1 MIQKYN
7 KLTSPITLAGV
18 TLKNR
23 MFSSPTS
30 LAELGPEEH
39 YSKEN
44 IEYYKLRALGGAA
57 VVPVGDVIVDL
68 DTGRSHP
75 QQVGI
80 NEPDAA
86 PYLCAMADAIHSG
99 GAMASVEIDHGGAL
113 CAPEFIGGKKA
124 FGPSGYIDPWG
135 DEVVEMTEEQ
145 IYWVADK
152 FAEAALN
159 ARAYG
164 FDMVMLHGG
173 HGWLLHQFISPIT
186 NHRTDKWGGSL
197 ENRMRFPLLVI
208 ERIRAAVGRQFPI
221 EIRISGTEYAEG
233 GYGLEEGIE
242 IAKMLDGKV
251 DLIHV
256 SAGTQQEEYS
266 AVLMHPGAFQKDMHN
281 AYLAAE
287 IKKHVKTPVLSV
299 GAFNMPDD
307 MERFLEDSGVDCIAM
322 GRALIADP
330 FLPRKVMEGR
340 PEDITPCIRCTEC
353 QSGMMKNRIMRCSVN
368 PYIGREC
375 EVFHP
380 LPTYKH
386 KKILIAGGG
395 PAGMQAALVGM
406 ERGHEVVLCEA
417 SDRLGALRFTDNDT
431 DFKLPMR
438 RYRESQI
445 EKVMRSGAEVRLNT
459 KVTKEI
465 VDEVKPDVLIA
476 AVGSEPFAVPVPGA
490 DGANVVFGANLSPET
505 NVGKTVVII
514 GGGFI
519 GCEEAVDLA
528 NKGHN
533 VTILEMIDTLASEC
547 ARMHRIG
554 LMHEIETNERIT
566 AATGMRCTKIDEAG
580 VYAQDKDGNEQF
592 YPCDTVVMA
601 SGMRSRSAE
610 VEELRPLVKEFYVIG
625 DARKAAKIMNSTRD
639 AYDTI
644 VTLGYM

>member
-1 MIQKYN
+1 MYENLLKPLKIGG
-7 KLTSPITLAGV
+7 ITV
-18 TLKNR
+18 KNR
-23 MFSSPTS
+23 MFSAPTS
-30 LAELGPEEH
+30 MAELGADEH

-80 NEPDAA
+80 NDPSAM
-86 PYLCAMADAIHSG
+86 PYLCAVADAIHSG

-113 CAPEFIGGKKA
+113 CDPVFIGGKCA
-124 FGPSGYIDPWG
+124 IGPSGYIDPWG
-135 DEVVEMTEEQ
+135 DEVKEMTEEQ
-145 IYWVADK
+145 IYWLADK
-152 FAEAALN
+152 YAEAAAN
-159 ARAYG
+159 AKAFG

-173 HGWLLHQFISPIT
+173 HGWLVHQFLSPVT

-208 ERIRAAVGRQFPI
+208 EKMRAAVGRQFPI
-221 EIRISGTEYAEG
+221 EIRISGTEYIDG
-233 GYGLEEGIE
+233 GYGLDEGIE

-299 GAFNMPDD
+299 GAFNMPDA
-307 MERFLEDSGVDCIAM
+307 MEKFLQETGVDCIAM
-322 GRALIADP
+322 GRALVADP

-340 PEDITPCIRCTEC
+340 PRDITPCIRCGEC
-353 QSGMMKNRIMRCSVN
+353 QSGMIRNRVMRCTVN

-375 EVFHP
+375 DVFHP
-380 LPTYKH
+380 IPTH
-386 KKILIAGGG
+386 KRKKVLIAGGG
-395 PAGMQAALVGM
+395 PAGMEAALRCV
-406 ERGHEVVLCEA
+406 ERGHEAILCEA
-417 SDRLGALRFTDNDT
+417 SDKLGALRFTDNNT
-431 DFKLPMR
+431 DFKMPMR

-459 KVTKEI
+459 PVTKEI

-476 AVGSEPFAVPVPGA
+476 AVGSEPFAVPVPGH
-490 DGANVVFGANLSPET
+490 DGPNVVFGAYITPET
-505 NVGKTVVII
+505 KIGQKVIII

-528 NKGHN
+528 KKGHD
-533 VTILEMIDTLASEC
+533 VTILEMLDTLASEC
-547 ARMHRIG
+547 GRMHRIA
-554 LMHEIETNERIT
+554 LMHELDTNDRIT
-566 AATGMRCTKIDEAG
+566 QATGMRCTKIDETG
-580 VYAQDKDGNEQF
+580 VYAVDEEGKEVF
-592 YPCDTVVMA
+592 YPCETVVMA
-601 SGMRSRSAE
+601 SGMRARADE
-610 VEELRPLVKEFYVIG
+610 VEALRPLVKEFYVIG
-625 DARKAAKIMNSTRD
+625 DARKAAKIMNATRD
-639 AYDTI
+639 AYDAV
-644 VTLGYM
+644 VTLGF

>member
-1 MIQKYN
+1 MYERLLEPLKVGGI
-7 KLTSPITLAGV
+7 

-23 MFSSPTS
+23 MFSAPTS
-30 LAELGPEEH
+30 MAELGPEEH

-75 QQVGI
+75 QQVGM
-80 NEPDAA
+80 NDPSAM
-86 PYLCAMADAIHSG
+86 PYLCAVADAIHSG

-113 CAPEFIGGKKA
+113 CAPEFIGGQCA
-124 FGPSGYIDPWG
+124 IGPSGYIDPWG
-135 DEVVEMTEEQ
+135 DEVKEMTEEQ
-145 IYWVADK
+145 IYWLADK
-152 FAEAALN
+152 YAEAAGN
-159 ARAYG
+159 AKDYG
-164 FDMVMLHGG
+164 FDMVMIHGG
-173 HGWLLHQFISPIT
+173 HGWLLHQFLSPVT

-208 ERIRAAVGRQFPI
+208 EKVRAAVGRQFPI
-221 EIRISGTEYAEG
+221 EIRISGTEYIEG

-256 SAGTQQEEYS
+256 SAGSQQEDYS

-287 IKKHVKTPVLSV
+287 IKKHVKTPVLAV

-307 MERFLEDSGVDCIAM
+307 MEKFLVESGVDCIAM
-322 GRALIADP
+322 GRALVADP

-340 PEDITPCIRCTEC
+340 PQDITPCIRCGEC
-353 QSGMMKNRIMRCSVN
+353 QSGMMRHRVMRCTVN

-375 EVFHP
+375 DVFHP

-395 PAGMQAALVGM
+395 PAGMEAALLAR
-406 ERGHEVVLCEA
+406 ERGHDVVLCEA
-417 SDRLGALRFTDNDT
+417 SHKLGALRFADNDCW
-431 DFKLPMR
+431 FKAPMLR
-438 RYRESQI
+438 WRNSQI
-445 EKVMRSGAEVRLNT
+445 EKVLRCGAEIRLET
-459 KVTKEI
+459 PVTKEI

-476 AVGSEPFAVPVPGA
+476 AVGGEPFAVPVPGA
-490 DGANVVFGANLSPET
+490 DGDNVVFGAYLTPET
-505 NVGKTVVII
+505 KLGQKLVVI

-528 NKGHN
+528 KKGHS
-533 VTILEMIDTLASEC
+533 VTILEMQDTLASEC
-547 ARMHRIG
+547 GRMHRIS
-554 LMHEIETNERIT
+554 LMHELETAENIT
-566 AATGMRCTKIDEAG
+566 LATGMRCTRIEKDG
-580 VYAQDKDGNEQF
+580 VYAADKDGKEVF
-592 YPCDTVVMA
+592 YSCDTVVMA
-601 SGMRSRSAE
+601 SGMRSRSQI
-610 VEELRPLVKEFYVIG
+610 VDELRPLVKEYYVIG
-625 DARKAAKIMNSTRD
+625 DARKASKIMNATRD
-639 AYDTI
+639 AYDA
-644 VTLGYM
+644 VTALGF

>member
-1 MIQKYN
+1 MYENLLKPLKIGG
-7 KLTSPITLAGV
+7 ITV
-18 TLKNR
+18 KNR
-23 MFSSPTS
+23 MFSAPTS
-30 LAELGPEEH
+30 MAELGADEH

-80 NEPDAA
+80 NDPTAM
-86 PYLCAMADAIHSG
+86 PYLVAVADAIHAG

-113 CAPEFIGGKKA
+113 CDPAFIGGKCA
-124 FGPSGYIDPWG
+124 IGPSGYIDPWG
-135 DEVVEMTEEQ
+135 DEVKEMTEEQ
-145 IYWVADK
+145 IYWMADK
-152 FAEAALN
+152 YAEAAAN
-159 ARAYG
+159 AKAFG

-173 HGWLLHQFISPIT
+173 HGWLVHQFISPVT
-186 NHRTDKWGGSL
+186 NLRTDKWGGSL

-208 ERIRAAVGRQFPI
+208 EKMRAAVGRQFPI
-221 EIRISGTEYAEG
+221 EIRISGTEYIEG
-233 GYGLEEGIE
+233 GYGLDEGIE

-256 SAGTQQEEYS
+256 SAGTQQEDFS

-299 GAFNMPDD
+299 GAFNMPDA
-307 MERFLEDSGVDCIAM
+307 MEKFLQETGVDCIAM
-322 GRALIADP
+322 GRALVADP

-340 PEDITPCIRCTEC
+340 PEDITPCIRCGEC
-353 QSGMMKNRIMRCSVN
+353 QSGMMRHRVMRCTVN

-380 LPTYKH
+380 LPTYK
-386 KKILIAGGG
+386 KKKVLIAGGG
-395 PAGMQAALVGM
+395 PAGMEAALRCV
-406 ERGHEVVLCEA
+406 ERGHEAILCEA
-417 SDRLGALRFTDNDT
+417 SDKLGALRFTDNNT

-438 RYRESQI
+438 RYRDSQI

-459 KVTKEI
+459 PVTKKI

-476 AVGSEPFAVPVPGA
+476 AVGSEPFAVPVPGH
-490 DGANVVFGANLSPET
+490 DGPNVVFGAYITTET
-505 NVGKTVVII
+505 KIGQKVVII

-528 NKGHN
+528 KKGHD
-533 VTILEMIDTLASEC
+533 VTILEMLDTLASEC
-547 ARMHRIG
+547 GRMHRIA
-554 LMHEIETNERIT
+554 LMHELDTNERIT
-566 AATGMRCTKIDEAG
+566 QATGMRCTKIDETG
-580 VYAQDKDGNEQF
+580 VYAADKDGNVVF

-601 SGMRSRSAE
+601 SGMRSRSDE
-610 VEELRPLVKEFYVIG
+610 VEALRPLVKEFYVIG
-625 DARKAAKIMNSTRD
+625 DARKAAKIMNATRD
-639 AYDTI
+639 AYDAVT
-644 VTLGYM
+644 TLGF

>member
-1 MIQKYN
+1 MYENLLKPLKIGG
-7 KLTSPITLAGV
+7 ITV
-18 TLKNR
+18 KNR
-23 MFSSPTS
+23 MFSAPTS
-30 LAELGPEEH
+30 MAELGADEH

-75 QQVGI
+75 QQVGM
-80 NEPDAA
+80 NDPSAM
-86 PYLCAMADAIHSG
+86 PYLVAVADAIHAG

-113 CAPEFIGGKKA
+113 CDPAFIGGKCA

-135 DEVVEMTEEQ
+135 DEVKEMTEEQ
-145 IYWVADK
+145 IFWVADK
-152 FAEAALN
+152 YAEAAAN
-159 ARAYG
+159 AKAYG

-173 HGWLLHQFISPIT
+173 HGWLVHQFLSPVT
-186 NHRTDKWGGSL
+186 NRRTDKWGGSL

-208 ERIRAAVGRQFPI
+208 EKMRAAVGRQFPI
-221 EIRISGTEYAEG
+221 EIRISGTEYIDG

-266 AVLMHPGAFQKDMHN
+266 AVLMHPGAFQQDMHN

-287 IKKHVKTPVLSV
+287 IKKYVKTPVLSV
-299 GAFNMPDD
+299 GAFNMPDA
-307 MERFLEDSGVDCIAM
+307 MEKFLQETGVDCIAM
-322 GRALIADP
+322 GRALVADP

-340 PEDITPCIRCTEC
+340 AEDITPCIRCGEC
-353 QSGMMKNRIMRCSVN
+353 QSGMMRNRIMRCTVN

-375 EVFHP
+375 AVFHP
-380 LPTYKH
+380 IPTYK
-386 KKILIAGGG
+386 KKKVLIAGGG
-395 PAGMQAALVGM
+395 PAGMEAALRCV
-406 ERGHEVVLCEA
+406 ERGHEAILCEA
-417 SDRLGALRFTDNDT
+417 SDKLGALRFTDNNT

-459 KVTKEI
+459 PVTKEI

-476 AVGSEPFAVPVPGA
+476 AVGSEPFAVPVPGH
-490 DGANVVFGANLSPET
+490 DGSNVVFGAYITPET
-505 NVGKTVVII
+505 KIGRKVVII

-528 NKGHN
+528 KKGHD
-533 VTILEMIDTLASEC
+533 VTILEMLNTLASEC
-547 ARMHRIG
+547 GRMHRIA
-554 LMHEIETNERIT
+554 LMHELDTNERIT
-566 AATGMRCTKIDEAG
+566 QATGMRCTKIDATG
-580 VYAQDKDGNEQF
+580 VYAVDKDGNEVF
-592 YPCDTVVMA
+592 YPCETVVMA
-601 SGMRSRSAE
+601 SGMRSRADE
-610 VEELRPLVKEFYVIG
+610 VEALRPLVKEFYVIG
-625 DARKAAKIMNSTRD
+625 DARKAAKIMNATRD
-639 AYDTI
+639 AYDAV
-644 VTLGYM
+644 VTLGF

>member
-1 MIQKYN
+1 MYEHLLKPLKIGG
-7 KLTSPITLAGV
+7 ITV
-18 TLKNR
+18 KNR

-80 NEPDAA
+80 NDPSAA
-86 PYLCAMADAIHSG
+86 PYLCAVADAIHAG

-113 CAPEFIGGKKA
+113 CAPEFIGGKCA

-135 DEVVEMTEEQ
+135 DEVKEMTEEQ
-145 IYWVADK
+145 MYWVADK
-152 FAEAALN
+152 FAEGARN
-159 ARAYG
+159 ARDFG

-173 HGWLLHQFISPIT
+173 HGWLLHQFLSPVT

-208 ERIRAAVGRQFPI
+208 EKIRAAVGRQFPI
-221 EIRISGTEYAEG
+221 EIRISGTEYIEG
-233 GYGLEEGIE
+233 GYGQAEGVE

-266 AVLMHPGAFQKDMHN
+266 AVLMHPGAFQKDMFN
-281 AYLAAE
+281 GYLAAE
-287 IKKHVKTPVLSV
+287 IKKHVKTPVLTV

-307 MERFLEDSGVDCIAM
+307 MEKFLADTGVAAIAM

-330 FLPRKVMEGR
+330 FLPRKVMEGK
-340 PEDITPCIRCTEC
+340 PEEITPCIRCTEC
-353 QSGMMKNRIMRCSVN
+353 QSGMMKNRVMRCSVN

-380 LPTYKH
+380 LPTYVH

-395 PAGMQAALVGM
+395 PAGMEAALLGV
-406 ERGHEVVLCEA
+406 ERGHQVVLCEA
-417 SDRLGALRFTDNDT
+417 SDRLGALRFADNDT
-431 DFKLPMR
+431 WFKEPMR
-438 RYRESQI
+438 RYRDSQVA
-445 EKVMRSGAEVRLNT
+445 KVMRCGAEVRLNT
-459 KVTKEI
+459 RVTKEI
-465 VDEVKPDVLIA
+465 VDEVQPDVLIA
-476 AVGSEPFAVPVPGA
+476 AVGGEPFGVPVPGA
-490 DGANVVFGANLSPET
+490 DGPNVIFGAYITPQTEI
-505 NVGKTVVII
+505 GKSVVII

-528 NKGHN
+528 SKGHD
-533 VTILEMIDTLASEC
+533 VVILEMIDTLAANA

-554 LMHEIETNERIT
+554 LMHEIETRKNIT
-566 AATGMRCTKIDEAG
+566 QATGMRCTKIDEKG
-580 VYAQDKDGNEQF
+580 VYALDGDNKEVF
-592 YPCDTVVMA
+592 FPCDTVVMA

-610 VEELRPLVKEFYVIG
+610 VEALRPLVKEFYVIG
-625 DARKAAKIMNSTRD
+625 DARKAAKIMNGTRD
-639 AYDTI
+639 AYDAI
-644 VTLGYM
+644 VTLGYR

>member
-1 MIQKYN
+1 MYENLLRPLKIGG
-7 KLTSPITLAGV
+7 ITV
-18 TLKNR
+18 KNR
-23 MFSSPTS
+23 MFSAPTS
-30 LAELGPEEH
+30 LAELGADEH

-68 DTGRSHP
+68 ETGRSHP

-80 NEPDAA
+80 NDPGAM
-86 PYLCAMADAIHSG
+86 PYLCAVADAIHSG

-113 CAPEFIGGKKA
+113 CDPAFIGGQCA
-124 FGPSGYIDPWG
+124 IGPSGYIDPWG
-135 DEVVEMTEEQ
+135 DEVKEMTEEQ
-145 IYWVADK
+145 MYWLADK
-152 FAEAALN
+152 YAEAAKN
-159 ARAYG
+159 AKAFG

-173 HGWLLHQFISPIT
+173 HGWLIHQFISPVT
-186 NHRTDKWGGSL
+186 NRRTDKWGGSL
-197 ENRMRFPLLVI
+197 EKRMRFPLLVI
-208 ERIRAAVGRQFPI
+208 EKMRAAVGRQFPI
-221 EIRISGTEYAEG
+221 EIRISGTEYIEG

-307 MERFLEDSGVDCIAM
+307 MEKFLQETGVDCIAM
-322 GRALIADP
+322 GRALVADP

-340 PEDITPCIRCTEC
+340 PRDITPCIRCGEC
-353 QSGMMKNRIMRCSVN
+353 QSGMIRNRVMRCTVN

-375 EVFHP
+375 DVFHP
-380 LPTYKH
+380 IPTH
-386 KKILIAGGG
+386 KRKKVLIAGGG
-395 PAGMQAALVGM
+395 PAGMEAALRCV
-406 ERGHEVVLCEA
+406 ERGHEAILCEA
-417 SDRLGALRFTDNDT
+417 SDKLGALRFTDNNT
-431 DFKLPMR
+431 DFKMPMR

-459 KVTKEI
+459 PVTKEI

-476 AVGSEPFAVPVPGA
+476 AVGSEPFAVPVPGH
-490 DGANVVFGANLSPET
+490 DGPNVIFGAYITPET
-505 NVGKTVVII
+505 KIGQKVVII

-528 NKGHN
+528 KKGHD
-533 VTILEMIDTLASEC
+533 VTILEMLDTLASEC
-547 ARMHRIG
+547 GRMHRIA
-554 LMHEIETNERIT
+554 LMHELDTNDRIT
-566 AATGMRCTKIDEAG
+566 QATGMRCTKIDETG
-580 VYAQDKDGNEQF
+580 VYAVDGEGKEVF
-592 YPCDTVVMA
+592 YPCETVVMA
-601 SGMRSRSAE
+601 SGMRARADE
-610 VEELRPLVKEFYVIG
+610 VEALRPLVKEFYVIG
-625 DARKAAKIMNSTRD
+625 DARKAAKIMNATRD
-639 AYDTI
+639 AYDA
-644 VTLGYM
+644 VVALGF